1 MNSNVIYEYKCNI
14 CSDVY
19 INETKR
25 HLLVCQYEHLGRS
38 ILTEKPLKYNEKDAA
53 AVRKHCH
60 QKNHPADSLC
70 FSLNGNAA
78 NNYHLKFTCYFKIE
92 TVNCYFKIGTSL
104 KNQCHYI
111 YLKTIDS

>member
-38 ILTEKPLKYNEKDAA
+38 ILTEKPLKYNEKDATGA
-53 AVRKHCH
+53 RKHWKEIP
-60 QKNHPADSLC
+60 QIIT
-70 FSLNGNAA
+70 FSN
-78 NNYHLKFTCYFKIE
+78 
-92 TVNCYFKIGTSL
+92 
-104 KNQCHYI
+104 
-111 YLKTIDS
+111 